1 MTQVPEEVS
10 RFDARTRDSTLPS
23 LPGVQAVGA
32 RRHSS
37 FDAGEVSLK
46 PCDPNF
52 SHSAFHVPFLS
63 VRDGRT
69 NAHRAQCFIF

>member
-1 MTQVPEEVS
+1 MLNILFPFDLLS
-10 RFDARTRDSTLPS
+10 RCQAL
-23 LPGVQAVGA
+23 GVQAVGA

-37 FDAGEVSLK
+37 FDAAEGGLK
-46 PCDPNF
+46 RYGPNF
-52 SHSAFHVPFLS
+52 SHSAFHVLFLS